1 MALKEKIEKN
11 RQEKHD
17 EKYMKM
23 ALKEA
28 KKAYDLNEVP
38 IGCVTRAR

>member
-28 KKAYDLNEVP
+28 KRHTISTKYRLA
-38 IGCVTRAR
+38 A

>member
-23 ALKEA
+23 ALSA
-28 KKAYDLNEVP
+28 DRL
-38 IGCVTRAR
+38 CDCAR